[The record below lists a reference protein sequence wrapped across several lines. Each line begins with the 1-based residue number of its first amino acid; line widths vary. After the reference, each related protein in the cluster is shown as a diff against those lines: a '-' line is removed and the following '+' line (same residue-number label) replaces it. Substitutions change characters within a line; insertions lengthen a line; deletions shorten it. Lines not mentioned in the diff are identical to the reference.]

1 MSRKGIEPESITYHP
16 MGLSHGPQPGK
27 IEESIN
33 VKETSEFAV
42 MIDTFYP
49 LKMTKDAQIIQDK
62 DYVFSWNK

>member
-1 MSRKGIEPESITYHP
+1 MAKIGRNIYRT
-16 MGLSHGPQPGK
+16 K

-42 MIDTFYP
+42 MIDTFNP
-49 LKMTKDAQIIQDK
+49 LKMTKDAEIIQDK